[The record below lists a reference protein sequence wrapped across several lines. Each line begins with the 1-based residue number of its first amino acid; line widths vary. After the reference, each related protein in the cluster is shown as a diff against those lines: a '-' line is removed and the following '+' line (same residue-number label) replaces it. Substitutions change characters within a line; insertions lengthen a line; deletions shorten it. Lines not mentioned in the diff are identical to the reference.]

1 VSHRSKPTL
10 RVFVLRP
17 DYELAPLLETAEQIA
32 RDFILR
38 QRPRAEVTVSGSE
51 KFESDTWK
59 IVGRIREVESDGGG
73 SISYWTVHV
82 EGNEISAWEITP
94 GPSIWIDQGFPGGLP
109 LS

>member
-1 VSHRSKPTL
+1 MSHRSKPTL

-59 IVGRIREVESDGGG
+59 IVGRVRELESDGSG
-73 SISYWTVHV
+73 STSYWTVHIK
-82 EGNEISAWEITP
+82 GNEISAWEMTS
-94 GPSIWIDQGFPGGLP
+94 GPSVWIDQGFPGRF
-109 LS
+109 SS